1 MRGYFQKGR
10 KFLTL
15 MASVAVHVHFVH
27 IHSLPFSPIQKV
39 HFSCFLGSC
48 FLGGRGGG
56 RSIATTPP
64 LYECAH
70 THHMHTMGSKEVF
83 RGWVISGY
91 FFAAELCN
99 QCSANTHTHHIRGAA
114 MIGAFMHRYP
124 LFHTHASH
132 LNAIPVNPK
141 SFFSHFS
148 AHASEFVSLPPQGWR
163 RLLLL
168 FLPFLP
174 THPHPKKK
182 KLRGK

>member
-64 LYECAH
+64 LYVRMCTYTCTQWAV
-70 THHMHTMGSKEVF
+70 K
-83 RGWVISGY
+83 R
-91 FFAAELCN
+91 FFA
-99 QCSANTHTHHIRGAA
+99 G
-114 MIGAFMHRYP
+114 G
-124 LFHTHASH
+124 
-132 LNAIPVNPK
+132 
-141 SFFSHFS
+141 
-148 AHASEFVSLPPQGWR
+148 
-163 RLLLL
+163 L
-168 FLPFLP
+168 FLGIFSRQSSAISVRRIHIHITFAVPQ
-174 THPHPKKK
+174 
-182 KLRGK
+182 